1 MVYDNKFEILD
12 FSAQADIPLPDP
24 KVVIEF
30 NGSGIHKIAGPTP
43 LISFNSTYNRSPVGQ
58 LESVER
64 KITLEGKIV
73 RSSSRNFS
81 ELLTPSTTG
90 VQGLVGA
97 HEQLKELFGTCSAGT
112 LSIYCDGQQFFEKHN
127 VKVESIDFSS
137 DNNFIKVADY
147 TINLSFYET
156 GVFGFAVRN
165 TTDEWNI
172 EPLED
177 YLYIDYTQNVQKKDE
192 LHNPHINA
200 SVPVTRDQ
208 PYTDNTLSI
217 IDVPR
222 YKISRKL
229 SAEGLPPTGATGCT
243 DAGVNTAYIEAKNWV
258 ESRLVTP
265 FNNSLN
271 QNDIKNSGLPAFTDT
286 PEYSLFGTNSNTY
299 LYNHVRSINYSI
311 SQGSYA
317 VSESWLAMPTGIRYT
332 EDFDIDVS
340 TDESFIK
347 SVTIKGEIQG
357 LYCKDFGNIIGSG
370 SGLPP
375 NDQNYINLDNDVLV
389 DATLG
394 GGGAGT
400 FPPIGASAGSNVVK
414 KNKYENALS
423 GFLYD
428 IKPYLYSR
436 ASIGIN
442 SIYTEDWLD
451 MTTADPNLQVPI
463 SQGGFATRDL
473 PGSAPQIRNPTYT
486 KERSLNI
493 IPTSTSEAH
502 NLKKGSLSYSYQ
514 FNNKPNIVTGVI
526 SSNITVDTTFPN
538 DVFAESFVLGR
549 SLGPVLQDLGT
560 VTTAKKNISIEV
572 SVIPPSEIDGYLMS
586 SPKCPL
592 WESGYIYMT
601 ITGIIESLKPY
612 GDRPQHLG
620 YSSNR
625 LNEKGKVF
633 VVNNQENWNPL
644 QGKYS
649 LNLGYVY
656 QPCNVSRGFRDS

>member
-112 LSIYCDGQQFFEKHN
+112 LAIYCDGQQFFEKHN

-286 PEYSLFGTNSNTY
+286 PGYSLFGTSSNTY

-357 LYCKDFGNIIGSG
+357 LYCKDFDNIIGSG

-394 GGGAGT
+394 AGGAGT
-400 FPPIGASAGSNVVK
+400 FPPIGASDGNNIIK

-586 SPKCPL
+586 NPKCPL

-620 YSSNR
+620 YSSSR